1 MNTEEVYEKTNGIEF
16 SSRNENINVQIIID
30 TDKIINDYGT
40 PSEDERSPIAIDHNY
55 MYVVVSTPNAA
66 TGHENATNLLLSA
79 EVEDLIRFNALSE
92 YNNMD
97 NSVLLCEIKKVKGTN
112 VFGKFKS
119 KVYNKIAIQAAIGES
134 PLPAVFSKKT
144 FCFYEAHIKRTGK
157 EIFVLK
163 FALYRRIRGRK
174 DPVLFGYFTYSQII
188 VVKNEFAVS

>member
-40 PSEDERSPIAIDHNY
+40 PSEDESSPIAIDHNNI
-55 MYVVVSTPNAA
+55 YVIVSTPNAA
-66 TGHENATNLLLSA
+66 TGHKNAINLPLSA
-79 EVEDLIRFNALSE
+79 EVGDLIRFNALSE

-119 KVYNKIAIQAAIGES
+119 KVYSKTSIQAAVGES
-134 PLPAVFSKKT
+134 PLPAIFVKKT
-144 FCFYEAHIKRTGK
+144 FWFYESHIKRTGK
-157 EIFVLK
+157 EIFSLK
-163 FALYRRIRGRK
+163 FALYTRIRGQK
-174 DPVLFGYFTYSQII
+174 DPVLFGYFSFNQ
-188 VVKNEFAVS
+188 VVVIEKEVGV

>member
-1 MNTEEVYEKTNGIEF
+1 MKTEEIYEEANDIEF

-40 PSEDERSPIAIDHNY
+40 PSEDESSPIAIDHNY
-55 MYVVVSTPNAA
+55 IYVVVSTPNAA

-79 EVEDLIRFNALSE
+79 EVGDLIRFNALSE

-119 KVYNKIAIQAAIGES
+119 KVYNRTSIQAAVGEL
-134 PLPAVFSKKT
+134 PLPAIFLKKT
-144 FCFYEAHIKRTGK
+144 FWFYESHIKRTGK
-157 EIFVLK
+157 EIFALK
-163 FALYRRIRGRK
+163 FALYTRIRGQK
-174 DPVLFGYFTYSQII
+174 DPVLFGYFSFNQII
-188 VVKNEFAVS
+188 VVKQEFAVS